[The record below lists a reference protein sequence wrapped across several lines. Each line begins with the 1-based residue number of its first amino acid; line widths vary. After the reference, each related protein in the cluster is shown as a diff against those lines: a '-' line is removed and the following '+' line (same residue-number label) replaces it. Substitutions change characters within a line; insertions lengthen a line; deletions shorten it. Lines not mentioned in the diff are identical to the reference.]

1 MTAKRSAITPGVVL
15 TCIGC
20 LTIGYAAGFIVT
32 QLGWEQD
39 RREECEE
46 VLRAMPKWVP
56 ILQPDG
62 GVDIT
67 ASDAGYMTLGELTGL
82 GDSAFSMASSEQMG
96 AYVSYLDWRDC
107 GRRMGWE

>member
-1 MTAKRSAITPGVVL
+1 MRRPPAVSGVRRVRDVGAALCLVRAGRPVL
-15 TCIGC
+15 
-20 LTIGYAAGFIVT
+20 
-32 QLGWEQD
+32 W
-39 RREECEE
+39 
-46 VLRAMPKWVP
+46 LRAMPKWVP

-96 AYVSYLDWRDC
+96 AYVSYLDWRGC